1 MNEIITF
8 RCDEDDV
15 VMSLNEEV
23 EFQQLI
29 LSLQERLRLFK
40 EKKIETPDKI
50 KLDLGHRK
58 IKPSELLEIFDVIMK
73 EEIILIDGIES
84 KTKEL
89 NETEIYE
96 GIIRGGQVQYF
107 DYSIMVMGDINPGA
121 TVYCADNLYVVG
133 KIKGKVIAK
142 NKKSMIVASE
152 YNNCLVQIYDS
163 EPLFIEKLYG
173 NTLTYENGAIK
184 IHDTNMKGESFE
196 NGKNNR
202 CNIR

>member
-8 RCDEDDV
+8 RCNEDEV
-15 VMSLNEEV
+15 IMSMNEEV

-89 NETEIYE
+89 KLLLITLF
-96 GIIRGGQVQYF
+96 YF
-107 DYSIMVMGDINPGA
+107 S
-121 TVYCADNLYVVG
+121 
-133 KIKGKVIAK
+133 
-142 NKKSMIVASE
+142 S
-152 YNNCLVQIYDS
+152 
-163 EPLFIEKLYG
+163 
-173 NTLTYENGAIK
+173 
-184 IHDTNMKGESFE
+184 
-196 NGKNNR
+196 
-202 CNIR
+202 